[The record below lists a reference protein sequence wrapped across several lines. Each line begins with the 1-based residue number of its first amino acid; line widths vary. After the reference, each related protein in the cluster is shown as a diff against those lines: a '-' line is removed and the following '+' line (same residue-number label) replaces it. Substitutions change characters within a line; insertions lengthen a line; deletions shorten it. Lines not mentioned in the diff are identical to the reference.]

1 MGLYSP
7 IIIKAAM
14 PDGRYL
20 SERAWLYGP
29 FFAFVVVI
37 SAVILLLPYE
47 TVYVRDRTYL
57 HLFLVT
63 VVACTVIFFV
73 GTLYNVLLWMHGR
86 GLVSTPEGRLVS
98 LSARALRLLFSRR
111 FVKAFCVFV
120 KGALYLSKLKG
131 RSWTRWFMHLMILG
145 GFVFMFALDLLVTL
159 SLDLL
164 HFEPM
169 IDDGGWAKLWVRDF
183 GFEVAGA
190 MMLIGLSVA
199 AVRRFVVKPDI
210 VRTELPDAVSIVF
223 LLAVVAGGFILE
235 GMGIAGAI
243 PGHQENV
250 EYSFLGYA
258 ISTALPA
265 SSGDYYDAAWLVH
278 GVMSA
283 LLIAYIPFSK
293 LFHMIASPIAIE
305 VDGVMAGKEASP

>member
-1 MGLYSP
+1 
-7 IIIKAAM
+7 M

>member
-1 MGLYSP
+1 
-7 IIIKAAM
+7 M

-120 KGALYLSKLKG
+120 KDALYLSKLKG